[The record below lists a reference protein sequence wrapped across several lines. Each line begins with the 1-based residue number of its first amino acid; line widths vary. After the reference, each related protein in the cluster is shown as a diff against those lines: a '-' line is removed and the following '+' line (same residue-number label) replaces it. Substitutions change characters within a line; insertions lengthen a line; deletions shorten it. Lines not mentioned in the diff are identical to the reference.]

1 MAAAAGA
8 PEPGLDRS
16 TFLAASPDAM
26 GSAPDSAVD
35 APMHRL
41 EQGPV
46 LRQRLEDGTDE
57 DLIALTDQPGPA

>member
-1 MAAAAGA
+1 MAASAGA
-8 PEPGLDRS
+8 PEPGSDRS
-16 TFLAASPDAM
+16 TFLAARLDAM

-46 LRQRLEDGTDE
+46 LRQQLEDGTDE
-57 DLIALTDQPGPA
+57 GLIDITDQPGPA